1 MQLRRKY
8 SLFAQKTCNR
18 KIASRGREE
27 ESEIE
32 SSVVC
37 VTLSALDVL
46 SIEPPWSLTV
56 KRWKCPSLRSITAMR
71 WPSCLTSMTFSCKYI
86 PARWS
91 CRRSSVTWARR
102 FSNCPCGRTIFGW
115 SPIHALDPL
124 GPRRSCG
131 CCAITWTLMVARTKC
146 KRNVRHCWSS
156 PRCFNT
162 ITAAFWS
169 ECSGGVRWTVCV
181 REIKWL
187 TSCSLHC
194 RKTQLTESVQRVHDM
209 PSPRFIK
216 SHLPYHLLPTQM
228 DTVKPKIIYTSRNPK
243 DLCVSFYCYCQ
254 VCKTLHKNYSKSVKP
269 FIKIILAIASWCTS
283 LWAASRSS
291 VSFS

>member
-1 MQLRRKY
+1 MQEPNASGTCAIVGALRGVSIR
-8 SLFAQKTCNR
+8 SQQLF
-18 KIASRGREE
+18 GV
-27 ESEIE
+27 
-32 SSVVC
+32 SVVEGFDGRF
-37 VTLSALDVL
+37 VLERLSD
-46 SIEPPWSLTV
+46 
-56 KRWKCPSLRSITAMR
+56 
-71 WPSCLTSMTFSCKYI
+71 
-86 PARWS
+86 
-91 CRRSSVTWARR
+91 
-102 FSNCPCGRTIFGW
+102 
-115 SPIHALDPL
+115 
-124 GPRRSCG
+124 
-131 CCAITWTLMVARTKC
+131 
-146 KRNVRHCWSS
+146 
-156 PRCFNT
+156 
-162 ITAAFWS
+162 
-169 ECSGGVRWTVCV
+169 
-181 REIKWL
+181 L